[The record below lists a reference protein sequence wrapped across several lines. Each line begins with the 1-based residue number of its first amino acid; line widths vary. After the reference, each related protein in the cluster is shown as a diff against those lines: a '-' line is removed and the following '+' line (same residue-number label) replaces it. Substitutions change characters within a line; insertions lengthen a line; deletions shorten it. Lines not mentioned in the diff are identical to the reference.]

1 MSSPTR
7 ATTERNHVLVPRL
20 QTLTASAHLAARNLL
35 QDRLRFG
42 LSVVGVGL
50 SLMLILFLFGLR
62 EGALQSAVIYL
73 ENAPGS
79 VEVLP
84 AGTRSTAAGSTQ
96 YLPQETSQR
105 VAETPGVARV
115 TPVLMTM
122 GFAQLHERKEILKLV
137 GYDASLGGG
146 PWTLERGR
154 EPETDSEVVLDRVLA
169 NRHGLGPDDTLT
181 IAGHEF
187 LVVGLSNET
196 SSWTGSYA
204 FARKQAVEQLVLAPG
219 AASFLL
225 VTPQPGVS
233 DSALVEQLG
242 LIQGT
247 NVLLKRQVM
256 DNDRQIVAG
265 IFDQVILVMV
275 GAAFIVGALVMGMVI
290 YTATTERQAEYGV
303 IKAIGGRSGFLYQ
316 TVGTQALLA
325 AGFGAVVGVAF
336 VYAMAWLVT
345 TLKPQFLVVIE
356 PRAILL
362 AVGAGFIMALLGAIL
377 PARTAARLAP
387 AEVFRR

>member
-1 MSSPTR
+1 
-7 ATTERNHVLVPRL
+7 
-20 QTLTASAHLAARNLL
+20 
-35 QDRLRFG
+35 
-42 LSVVGVGL
+42 VVGVGL

-73 ENAPGS
+73 DNAPGS

-84 AGTRSTAAGSTQ
+84 VGTKSTAAGSTQ
-96 YLPQETSQR
+96 YLPPETAQR
-105 VAETPGVARV
+105 VAETPGVRSV

-122 GFAQLHERKEILKLV
+122 GFAQMHERKEILKLV
-137 GYDASLGGG
+137 GYDASFGGG
-146 PWTLERGR
+146 PWALERGR
-154 EPETDSEVVLDRVLA
+154 EPETDREVVLDRVLA
-169 NRHGLGPDDTLT
+169 SRHGLRLGDALT
-181 IAGHEF
+181 IAGHQ
-187 LVVGLSNET
+187 LTVVGLSNET

-225 VTPQPGVS
+225 VTPKPGES
-233 DSALVEQLG
+233 DASLVERLSE
-242 LIQGT
+242 IQGT
-247 NVLLKRQVM
+247 NVLLKREVM
-256 DNDRQIVAG
+256 HNDQEIVAG

-275 GAAFIVGALVMGMVI
+275 GAAFIVGALVVGMVI

-325 AGFGAVVGVAF
+325 AGFGAVLGVAF

-345 TLKPQFLVVIE
+345 SLKPHLV
-356 PRAILL
+356 
-362 AVGAGFIMALLGAIL
+362 IMNRGPSPCCQRRIHHGLLGAIL